1 MKSIKKFSTEMNQP
15 KSILESIDSK
25 ALTELIN
32 GMGFKDIH
40 ELKKE
45 KALLTKLEALLK
57 EVTPVSEDDAAAI
70 ENKILKKAEPKSLE
84 SKTGEKEPEVA
95 IGANGE
101 VAEEEE
107 PDVAEKDLEVAEE
120 ELEEESEVTPK
131 ATRKIMTFED
141 FIQEKTEPKEEVKE
155 ELEEE
160 ELEEVK
166 EELEEL
172 EEELEEEELEETVTS
187 NYSNNSVVKSFSQF
201 VAESYISEKADNGPA
216 LQDEEIDY
224 EGSIVLPIAKGDGPK
239 SASNIEDAIVDM
251 GEPKKLKD
259 AEGETLVTDDQEIEK
274 EPETAKDDVEGH
286 GKVVVESTIN
296 EEDITSDEQ
305 FKEYAEAVLK
315 KAFGDEYDEDKAQ
328 EVVDGLTSKYSGDYG
343 AMIGA
348 LTSSLG
354 EAVKEFVNEA
364 AGFNGDLSKD
374 DIEIPK
380 FKLNLS
386 KLKEIRNKIPLV
398 YDNKEQFGLVNDYN
412 AEAKKAFKTL
422 LVAVDK
428 LRLPEECGLK
438 LEYSQNDKTLRNM
451 PDDLD
456 FFQGFLKIAWEYIP
470 PRSRKKRW
478 TSRYMYLSELEQ
490 GFGKAMDGGRD
501 YTWAFTGEF
510 NDEQLKDYL
519 MTVYD

>member
-70 ENKILKKAEPKSLE
+70 ENKILKKAAPKSLE
-84 SKTGEKEPEVA
+84 SKAGKKEPEVA
-95 IGANGE
+95 IGANSE
-101 VAEEEE
+101 VAEGEDSEDVVDSEEDVDDMSVGELKDLIKTIVDQKMDQSEESEEE
-107 PDVAEKDLEVAEE
+107 SEVAEE
-120 ELEEESEVTPK
+120 ELEEESEVAPK

-141 FIQEKTEPKEEVKE
+141 FIQEKTESKEEEIKE

-160 ELEEVK
+160 ELE
-166 EELEEL
+166 

-187 NYSNNSVVKSFSQF
+187 NYSNNSAVKSFSQF
-201 VAESYISEKADNGPA
+201 VAESYVSEKADNGPA

-239 SASNIEDAIVDM
+239 SASNIEDAMADM

-315 KAFGDEYDEDKAQ
+315 KAFGDEYDEAKAQ

-354 EAVKEFVNEA
+354 EA
-364 AGFNGDLSKD
+364 
-374 DIEIPK
+374 
-380 FKLNLS
+380 
-386 KLKEIRNKIPLV
+386 
-398 YDNKEQFGLVNDYN
+398 
-412 AEAKKAFKTL
+412 AEPA
-422 LVAVDK
+422 
-428 LRLPEECGLK
+428 E
-438 LEYSQNDKTLRNM
+438 SN
-451 PDDLD
+451 
-456 FFQGFLKIAWEYIP
+456 
-470 PRSRKKRW
+470 
-478 TSRYMYLSELEQ
+478 
-490 GFGKAMDGGRD
+490 
-501 YTWAFTGEF
+501 
-510 NDEQLKDYL
+510 
-519 MTVYD
+519 